1 MLTRC
6 LSADE
11 ISFGK
16 QKSQLR
22 GKKVTLK
29 KAKRVSA
36 IILLL
41 YYTADNKEY
50 PPSGW
55 VDGSDGL
62 KYLINAFSNL

>member
-1 MLTRC
+1 MLRRC

-11 ISFGK
+11 ISFGN
-16 QKSQLR
+16 QKSLLR
-22 GKKVTLK
+22 GKKPALK
-29 KAKRVSA
+29 TAKRASA

-41 YYTADNKEY
+41 YYTSGNKGY

-55 VDGSDGL
+55 VDGSDGR

>member
-1 MLTRC
+1 M
-6 LSADE
+6 
-11 ISFGK
+11 
-16 QKSQLR
+16 KSQVR
-22 GKKVTLK
+22 GKKLALK
-29 KAKRVSA
+29 KENHAST

-41 YYTADNKEY
+41 YYISDNKEY

>member
-1 MLTRC
+1 MLRGC

-11 ISFGK
+11 IKFSK
-16 QKSQLR
+16 QKSQLK
-22 GKKVTLK
+22 GKKLALK
-29 KAKRVSA
+29 KAKPASA

-41 YYTADNKEY
+41 DYTSGNKEY